1 MSAKASRRLRN
12 ALVVVL
18 ILATLYTAYRY
29 MFHRMVE
36 SKLDEMRKQGY
47 PVTLAELDKW
57 YPQPPPGE
65 NAAEEYR
72 EAFAKNVRLGDA
84 GSNLPIVGYSKLPP
98 RGESLPQAMR
108 DGIAFYLKTN
118 QESLVLLHTAIAMPH
133 CRFTTNLSVSVLQ
146 HTQDEG
152 LRQAA
157 RKLELEAVYASNSGD
172 VESTTRALLASI
184 GLVRHFSDEPL
195 AIPRLVQQA
204 CFGLTKDT
212 LEHVLS
218 SVQLDSNQLASVS
231 SALAA
236 AESSL
241 AIDRVMLSEFAWN
254 NDVFSEMRRDYKSA
268 AAMTIDFDNTDH
280 LNAWNQVLL
289 AVGYR
294 FLGILDFDQLD
305 YLRRESTVIRISEQP
320 LPERIPTLDAFAQ
333 GTNQISTLLPV
344 SRLDINLSCQF
355 LKLDARFIAS
365 LRATQAAFSVES
377 YRREQGQ
384 LPEALPSKLADPYD
398 GQPLRYKKLA
408 KGYVVYSV
416 GEDGKDDDGDAR
428 KDVTFTVER

>member
-1 MSAKASRRLRN
+1 
-12 ALVVVL
+12 
-18 ILATLYTAYRY
+18 
-29 MFHRMVE
+29 
-36 SKLDEMRKQGY
+36 
-47 PVTLAELDKW
+47 
-57 YPQPPPGE
+57 
-65 NAAEEYR
+65 
-72 EAFAKNVRLGDA
+72 
-84 GSNLPIVGYSKLPP
+84 
-98 RGESLPQAMR
+98 
-108 DGIAFYLKTN
+108 
-118 QESLVLLHTAIAMPH
+118 
-133 CRFTTNLSVSVLQ
+133 
-146 HTQDEG
+146 
-152 LRQAA
+152 
-157 RKLELEAVYASNSGD
+157 
-172 VESTTRALLASI
+172 
-184 GLVRHFSDEPL
+184 
-195 AIPRLVQQA
+195 
-204 CFGLTKDT
+204 
-212 LEHVLS
+212 
-218 SVQLDSNQLASVS
+218 
-231 SALAA
+231 
-236 AESSL
+236 
-241 AIDRVMLSEFAWN
+241 
-254 NDVFSEMRRDYKSA
+254 
-268 AAMTIDFDNTDH
+268 MTIDFDNTDH